1 MTKPITDQIDFQ
13 EIDLANYV
21 SVQNACDIAS
31 QMANILSLA
40 IKGEDLKELEK
51 YVYRWGEVVG
61 IPYPIVEHMYRVLL
75 IQMAFHE

>member
-1 MTKPITDQIDFQ
+1 MAKPINDQIDFQ
-13 EIDLANYV
+13 EINLENYLSIQEV
-21 SVQNACDIAS
+21 CDCVS

-61 IPYPIVEHMYRVLL
+61 IPRPIVEHMYRVLL

>member
-1 MTKPITDQIDFQ
+1 MKKPIDGQIDFQ
-13 EIDLANYV
+13 EINLENYLSIQEV
-21 SVQNACDIAS
+21 CDCVS

-61 IPYPIVEHMYRVLL
+61 IPRPIVEHMYNVLL
-75 IQMAFHE
+75 SQIAFYE

>member
-1 MTKPITDQIDFQ
+1 MAKPIVDQIDFQ
-13 EIDLANYV
+13 EIDLAKYL
-21 SVQNACDIAS
+21 SIEATCDCVS

-61 IPYPIVEHMYRVLL
+61 IPCPIVEHMYRVLL

>member
-13 EIDLANYV
+13 EIDLAKYL
-21 SVQNACDIAS
+21 SSEMTCDCVS

-61 IPYPIVEHMYRVLL
+61 IPCPIVEHMYRVLL